1 MACLF
6 RQKVLKW
13 YKMNCARKGHTV
25 AMEFSKEE
33 FSLLYGG
40 SREATVIRRSGQVI
54 YQNNAVT
61 SLLGELP
68 LSMVLQELKEESG
81 SEFTAS
87 VNLYGHALEI
97 TAKPLGE
104 LQLLR
109 LHSGEVKSLLS
120 PSLVAEL
127 KDLLFSQQLTTK
139 RLLEAVAEQE
149 SDLYGSA
156 VRRSLFALQNYAE
169 RLADMSQIGA
179 GGLVIMPE
187 LMNLT
192 ELYRDTILAL
202 ELILPDKYPV
212 PTLIAEESCFV
223 NADAKRMEELLL
235 YLLNNALKHC
245 KREDSIRVRLRREK
259 NSVRL
264 SVEDSG
270 SGMDSD
276 TVARLF
282 DPEATGVLNGHMA
295 LGLSLAKGI
304 AQAHGGSLLIQSRFG
319 EGTRVLV
326 SLPSA
331 ENVDFPVQESI
342 PPEGIKIIQRV
353 LVDVLD
359 LSGYREVFDD

>member
-1 MACLF
+1 M
-6 RQKVLKW
+6 
-13 YKMNCARKGHTV
+13 
-25 AMEFSKEE
+25 AMEFTKEE

-40 SREATVIRRSGQVI
+40 SREATVIRRSGEVI
-54 YQNNAVT
+54 YQNGAVT

-68 LSMVLQELKEESG
+68 LSMLLHELREESRNDYI
-81 SEFTAS
+81 ES
-87 VNLYGHALEI
+87 VSLYGRSFVV

-109 LHSGEVKSLLS
+109 IHSGEVKELLS

-139 RLLEAVAEQE
+139 RLLDAIDEEE

-156 VRRSLFALQNYAE
+156 VRRSLFGLQNYAE
-169 RLADMSQIGA
+169 RLADLSQIAA

-187 LMNLT
+187 LIDLT
-192 ELYRDTILAL
+192 QLYRDTILAL
-202 ELILPDKYPV
+202 ELVLPEKYPL
-212 PTLIAEESCFV
+212 PTLMAEESCFV

-235 YLLNNALKHC
+235 YLLSNNLRHGKS
-245 KREDSIRVRLRREK
+245 EGSIKVRLRREK
-259 NSVRL
+259 KSVRL
-264 SVEDSG
+264 SVEDNG

-282 DPEATGVLNGHMA
+282 DPEAKGVLNGRME
-295 LGLSLAKGI
+295 LGLTLAKGI
-304 AQAHGGSLLIQSRFG
+304 AQAHGGSLLIESRKG

-326 SLPSA
+326 SLPAA
-331 ENVDFPVQESI
+331 EITDLPVQESI
-342 PPEGIKIIQRV
+342 PPEGIQLIQRI

-359 LSGYREVFDD
+359 LGAYREVFDD